1 MSRIA
6 HHHFLVGYVDKGSG
20 WSDRIYLKPTA
31 ENVANLIMQNPDAR
45 VRVTTEVDLPF
56 VDANGGFILSC
67 VDRDFLLYELQPAII
82 PIQKGEKE
90 VEELDLYP
98 RDDTE
103 DY

>member
-6 HHHFLVGYVDKGSG
+6 HHYFLVGYVDKGSG

-31 ENVANLIMQNPDAR
+31 ENIANLIMQNAGAS
-45 VRVTTEVDLPF
+45 VRVTTELDLPF

-90 VEELDLYP
+90 VGELDLYSMGN
-98 RDDTE
+98 TE
-103 DY
+103 